1 MNQLEIFDI
10 PSPCINVCQVNNRG
24 YCKGCF
30 RSREERLHWFEV
42 DNITRHKIIEACKA
56 RKKRV
61 LAKKRQQELE
71 AQQLASAPNTQ
82 FSFFADEEPD

>member
-10 PSPCINVCQVNNRG
+10 PSPCIGVCQVNNRG

-30 RSREERLHWFEV
+30 RSRDERVHWFEV

-61 LAKKRQQELE
+61 LAKKRHDELE
-71 AQQLASAPNTQ
+71 AQKLAPQESTQ
-82 FSFFADEEPD
+82 ISFFPESD